1 MKRTIKSII
10 LFTGGLMLM
19 NIFSSCGDR
28 FPEEYPWMI
37 GRQEDQSNESEE
49 GAGATDINVLEKE
62 LRGAIPFMINYSH
75 EPTGSWQPHKYQYYR
90 SNSID
95 NYAGYWTTSKGNFAF
110 GPALH
115 FLYTF
120 PNGYLGGPSDNQIFT
135 QSKNAIFYAESLGKP
150 EWRAVA
156 LIIQAYAAHEI
167 VDFYGA
173 MPFNDWRNVNR
184 VPPLKY
190 DKGADVYNQLF
201 LDLDEAIKILKARKP
216 STTEIAKIED
226 PQLKTFTQ
234 GKWQNWVKFA
244 NSIKLRM
251 AMNIVDYDAAMAQ
264 QKAEEAVADDI
275 GVLTENDPR
284 DLAYYM
290 EDYLASNVWWFM
302 GNQWH
307 DIRLGASFENIL
319 KHFNHP
325 LLPRWFDANAYAI
338 KDKNTGNQAKSDIY
352 GMRAGMNMSSTNV
365 TGKDKGNYGPFA
377 TFTTEY
383 QYMAQPFFKRVEVLF
398 LRAEGALRG
407 WNMGGEAKD
416 FYEAGIR
423 LSLTD
428 DGVSTNEP
436 LSESVIN
443 TYINQT
449 ANEVR
454 KVDYVDPYNSENN
467 IAGRVTIDVK
477 WNDADT
483 DELKLEKI
491 ITQKYIANFPMGAE
505 AWTNFRRTG
514 YPRLF
519 PVKVNSS
526 DVDTELQIR
535 RIPIEETTNN
545 TLEIASLV
553 EALGEPNSA
562 ATRVFWDKPNEER
575 GAKSDDNDCNLVIP
589 KNF

>member
-1 MKRTIKSII
+1 
-10 LFTGGLMLM
+10 MLM
-19 NIFSSCGDR
+19 NICSSCGDQ
-28 FPEEYPWMI
+28 FQEEYPWMI
-37 GRQEDQSNESEE
+37 GRQEEQSNESEE

-120 PNGYLGGPSDNQIFT
+120 PNGYMGGPGDNQIFT
-135 QSKNAIFYAESLGKP
+135 QSKNAIFYAETLGKP

-173 MPFNDWRNVNR
+173 MPFSDWRNVNR
-184 VPPLKY
+184 IPPLKY
-190 DKGADVYNQLF
+190 EKGSDVYTQIF
-201 LDLDEAIKILKARKP
+201 LDLDEAIKILKERKP
-216 STTEIAKIED
+216 SSDEIAKIED
-226 PQLKTFTQ
+226 PLLKTFTQ
-234 GKWQNWVKFA
+234 GQWQNWVKFA
-244 NSIKLRM
+244 NCIKLRM
-251 AMNIVDYDAAMAQ
+251 AMNIVDYDAAVAQ
-264 QKAEEAVADDI
+264 QKAEEAVNDDI

-290 EDYLASNVWWFM
+290 EDYNASNVWWFM

-307 DIRLGASFENIL
+307 DIRLGASLENIL

-325 LLPRWFDANAYAI
+325 LLSRWFDTSAYAI
-338 KDKNTGNQAKSDIY
+338 KDKNTGVQATPDIY
-352 GMRAGMNMSSTNV
+352 GMRAGLNMSSTNT

-377 TFTTEY
+377 TLTNEY

-407 WNMGGEAKD
+407 WAMGGEAKD
-416 FYEAGIR
+416 FYEKGIR
-423 LSLTD
+423 LSLAD
-428 DGVSTNEP
+428 DGVAKNDP
-436 LSESVIN
+436 LSEEVIN
-443 TYINQT
+443 AYINQT
-449 ANEVR
+449 AADVR
-454 KVDYVDPYNSENN
+454 KVDYIDPYNSENN
-467 IAGRVTIDVK
+467 IAGRVTVDVK
-477 WNDADT
+477 WNEGDSQ
-483 DELKLEKI
+483 ELKLEKI

-545 TLEIASLV
+545 SLEIASLE
-553 EALGEPNSA
+553 EALGAPNSA
-562 ATRVFWDKPNEER
+562 ATRVFWDIANEER
-575 GAKSDDNDCNLVIP
+575 GEKSDDNDFQLVIP

>member
-1 MKRTIKSII
+1 MKRTTKTIALIAGGLI
-10 LFTGGLMLM
+10 MTGFFTG
-19 NIFSSCGDR
+19 CGDQ
-28 FPEEYPWMI
+28 FQEEYPWMV

-49 GAGATDINVLEKE
+49 GAGATDIKVLEKE

-120 PNGYLGGPSDNQIFT
+120 PNGYMGGPSDNQIFT
-135 QSKNAIFYAESLGKP
+135 QSKNAIFYATELGKP

-184 VPPLKY
+184 IPPLKY
-190 DKGADVYNQLF
+190 EKGVDVYNQLF
-201 LDLDEAIKILKARKP
+201 LDLDEAIGILKERKP
-216 STTEIAKIED
+216 SADEIAKIED
-226 PQLKTFTQ
+226 PLLKTFTQ
-234 GKWQNWVKFA
+234 GQWQNWVKFA
-244 NSIKLRM
+244 NCIKLRM
-251 AMNIVDYDAAMAQ
+251 AMNIVDYDATMAQ
-264 QKAEEAVADDI
+264 AKAEEAVNDEI

-290 EDYLASNVWWFM
+290 EDYNASNVWWFM

-307 DIRLGASFENIL
+307 DIRLGASLENIL

-325 LLPRWFDANAYAI
+325 LLSRWFDTSAYAI
-338 KDKNTGNQAKSDIY
+338 KDKNTGVQAVPDIY
-352 GMRAGMNMSSTNV
+352 GMRCGLNMSSTNT

-377 TFTTEY
+377 TLTNEY

-407 WNMGGEAKD
+407 WAMGGEAKD
-416 FYEAGIR
+416 FYEKGIR

-428 DGVSTNEP
+428 DGVAKNDP
-436 LSESVIN
+436 LSEEVIN
-443 TYINQT
+443 AYINQT
-449 ANEVR
+449 AADVR
-454 KVDYVDPYNSENN
+454 KVDYIDPYNQENN

-477 WNDADT
+477 WDEGDSK
-483 DELKLEKI
+483 ELKLEKI

-519 PVKVNSS
+519 PPKVNSS

-545 TLEIASLV
+545 TLEIESLV
-553 EALGEPNSA
+553 EALGAPNSA
-562 ATRVFWDKPNEER
+562 ATRVFWDKANEER
-575 GAKSDDNDCNLVIP
+575 GAKSDDNDFPLVIP

>member
-1 MKRTIKSII
+1 MKIKTIA
-10 LFTGGLMLM
+10 LFVGYLFMTSFLTG
-19 NIFSSCGDR
+19 CGDK
-28 FPEEYPWMI
+28 FQEEYPWII
-37 GRQEDQSNESEE
+37 GKQEDQSNEDEE
-49 GAGATDINVLEKE
+49 GAGATDIKVLEKE

-90 SNSID
+90 SNNID

-120 PNGYLGGPSDNQIFT
+120 PNGYMGGPSDNQIFT
-135 QSKNAIFYAESLGKP
+135 QSKNAIFHAETLGKP

-184 VPPLKY
+184 IPPLKY
-190 DKGADVYNQLF
+190 DKGSDVYNQIF
-201 LDLDEAIKILKARKP
+201 LDLDEAIAILKERKP
-216 STTEIAKIED
+216 SSEEIAKIED
-226 PQLKTFTQ
+226 PLLKTFTQ

-244 NSIKLRM
+244 NCIKLRM
-251 AMNIVDYDAAMAQ
+251 AMNIVDYDQAMAQ
-264 QKAEEAVADDI
+264 QKAEEAVNDDI
-275 GVLTENDPR
+275 GVLTENDSR

-290 EDYLASNVWWFM
+290 EDYNASNVWWFM
-302 GNQWH
+302 GNMWH

-325 LLPRWFDANAYAI
+325 LLSRWFDTSAYAI
-338 KDKNTGNQAKSDIY
+338 KDKNTGVQAVPDIY
-352 GMRAGMNMSSTNV
+352 GMRCGLNMSSTNT

-377 TFTTEY
+377 TLTNEY

-407 WNMGGEAKD
+407 WAMGGEAKE

-428 DGVSTNEP
+428 DGVNGNEP
-436 LSESVIN
+436 LSAEMID

-449 ANEVR
+449 AADVR
-454 KVDYVDPYNSENN
+454 KVDYIDPYNQENN
-467 IAGRVTIDVK
+467 IAGRVAIDVK
-477 WNDADT
+477 WDEADSK
-483 DELKLEKI
+483 ELKLEKI

-505 AWTNFRRTG
+505 AWTTFRRTG

-519 PVKVNSS
+519 PPKVNSS

-535 RIPIEETTNN
+535 RIPIEETSNN

-553 EALGEPNSA
+553 EALGAPNSA
-562 ATRVFWDKPNEER
+562 ATRVFWDKENEER
-575 GAKSDDNDCNLVIP
+575 GAKSDDNDFLLVIP